1 MRVLSTLVAESLL
14 FDGAAPSLFF
24 TQWNMSHGIF
34 DGCIDRLRGDIRFL
48 LPYLHTMDTD
58 TGEYRSS
65 VHLMRLSLSESENG
79 VVNLVDLI
87 FRVNNPEN
95 TRAKHAGNYAECRFF
110 SSACGLTAAGCWISL
125 PRLRNSSASVLLH
138 FTVAK
143 YIKTNISRGDS
154 LLR

>member
-1 MRVLSTLVAESLL
+1 
-14 FDGAAPSLFF
+14 
-24 TQWNMSHGIF
+24 MSHGIF

-48 LPYLHTMDTD
+48 LPYFHTMDTG

-65 VHLMRLSLSESENG
+65 VHLMRLSLSGSENG

-125 PRLRNSSASVLLH
+125 PESIRPRFAPLCPSQSTLKRTFARRFVNRGSGNRSSLETSNSTTSE
-138 FTVAK
+138 
-143 YIKTNISRGDS
+143 
-154 LLR
+154 